1 MSIEINFPPNQ
12 PSPPPPVPGSPSGQP
27 VPPAPT
33 PQKPTVASTLPVQPT
48 IQPQYPNLDGKV
60 HPEVALAIRNLHSM
74 VFDLQAG
81 VTQLSQQLQGGAM
94 ATATLSGT
102 GLASIVLTSGGYYL
116 KTPVV
121 SFEGGSVV
129 TPGSAHAVLTGN
141 RVTSV
146 VIDTIGDYGAVP
158 TVVFTVQ

>member
-1 MSIEINFPPNQ
+1 MSIEQTFPPTQ
-12 PSPPPPVPGSPSGQP
+12 PSGPPEPPGKPGGQP

-33 PQKPTVASTLPVQPT
+33 PQAPTAGSTLPVQPT
-48 IQPQYPNLDGKV
+48 IQPQYPNLHGLV

-74 VFDLQAG
+74 MFDVQAG

-102 GLASIVLTSGGYYL
+102 GLASIALTSGGYYL
-116 KTPVV
+116 KTPAV
-121 SFEGGSVV
+121 SFSGGMV
-129 TPGSAHAVLTGN
+129 TAPGAAHAVLTGN

-146 VIDTIGDYGAVP
+146 VIDSAGNYGAVP
-158 TVVFTVQ
+158 SVVFTVQ